1 MEATTLPQPQLPA
14 VRIENATVLV
24 VEQLEG
30 RVHPKNGRALNG
42 FSAHLSTCDFFQVFP
57 ASQVGMVHFAR
68 VLCAIF
74 DVAQPLL
81 SRWHSGHHSRANVNQ
96 LGQLGQVLAE
106 SLCTLS
112 RELASRHLLRN
123 SFLEQH
129 WESLQIPEDRGRS
142 FPLLFDWGK
151 RLVLRLDSSWIILID
166 FGDLGS
172 GCWRT

>member
-1 MEATTLPQPQLPA
+1 
-14 VRIENATVLV
+14 
-24 VEQLEG
+24 
-30 RVHPKNGRALNG
+30 
-42 FSAHLSTCDFFQVFP
+42 
-57 ASQVGMVHFAR
+57 MVHFAR

-151 RLVLRLDSSWIILID
+151 RLVLRLDSSWIILV
-166 FGDLGS
+166 DLVIWVRAAGEH
-172 GCWRT
+172 RRALHRFAMF